1 MCWYKDVMCTDHVNP
16 HLVRSSSRWPILCT
30 IGLLTVLHFCC
41 MFTICFILLIIK
53 FDSDVVIAAISYTT
67 NHTIVLLYYNS
78 PPSRD
83 SVTHCTPPVCLSRAC
98 HKLENKKDLESPKL
112 KIRLPLITCNSRSS
126 FEVSR
131 SKVKV
136 VQCSDKKCAMTS
148 EKKDS
153 QTSHFIQVCNIQ
165 HSASPVLR
173 RGTVCRRTFVLH
185 QHSVLSKIC
194 SRLIYFFHSFQLST

>member
-1 MCWYKDVMCTDHVNP
+1 
-16 HLVRSSSRWPILCT
+16 
-30 IGLLTVLHFCC
+30 